1 MPGRPRRAYMRW
13 SYAEDCALIDYLHRR
28 RPINRITN
36 VFQRS
41 EGSIR
46 SRIMH
51 LYNNGTIRIELMGG
65 GE

>member
-1 MPGRPRRAYMRW
+1 MALRAYQRW
-13 SYAEDCALIDYLHRR
+13 SYGEDCALIDYLHRR
-28 RPINRITN
+28 RPMSRIIN

-51 LYNNGTIRIELMGG
+51 LYKNNKIRIELIGG